1 MLHIDTAA
9 GRATLDL
16 PRIEAPAPTS
26 LPVDVPTARADRMLS
41 AVVFDRVSFAF
52 DDHVV
57 LRDVSFSVPKGS
69 MRILLGQSGAGKSV
83 VLKLILGLLQPD
95 SGSILINGRHI
106 ENMTEHDLMDVRAD
120 IGMMFQE
127 NALFDSLT
135 VAENVGYRLSEETDM
150 PLDQVRRR
158 VEEVLGFVGLNDY
171 IDTVPSELSGGQ
183 RRRVAVAR
191 AMAAKPSLLLF
202 DDPTS
207 GLDPITAATIDD
219 QILKLRDLEHVT
231 SIVVTH
237 QMRDAFYVASH
248 EAARST
254 GGEVRA
260 AQMRATHVSFM
271 GLHEGR
277 IWFDGNAE
285 ELQASKDA
293 YLQEFLYKTLP
304 PW

>member
-1 MLHIDTAA
+1 MVQNRSSVAVLDPTPSPVVSALS
-9 GRATLDL
+9 RAVAI
-16 PRIEAPAPTS
+16 P
-26 LPVDVPTARADRMLS
+26 S
-41 AVVFDRVSFAF
+41 AVVFDRVSFGF

-69 MRILLGQSGAGKSV
+69 MRILMGPSGAGKSV

-95 SGSILINGRHI
+95 SGSILVNDRHI

-135 VAENVGYRLSEETDM
+135 VAENVGYRLYEETDM

-158 VEEVLGFVGLNDY
+158 VEEVLGFVGLKDH

-191 AMAAKPSLLLF
+191 AMAAKPGLLLF

-207 GLDPITAATIDD
+207 GLDPVTAATIDD

-254 GGEVRA
+254 AGGEVRA
-260 AQMRATHVSFM
+260 AQTRATHVSFM
-271 GLHEGR
+271 VLHEGR
-277 IWFDGNAE
+277 IRFDGNAE
-285 ELQASKDA
+285 ELRASKDA